1 MKNKL
6 IVSLIILVCF
16 FVTNSNIPV
25 DCTNRNDNLILSC
38 TWLKS
43 SFGVNQNAI
52 FAWNIQELLQG
63 ERPTLH
69 LVWKGGRGLNPE
81 AVISSDGKCMAIST
95 WNKERDAQNILLV
108 DLKTKK
114 EDWLTKDFSEQFFIH
129 WLNNELLL
137 IYNVPHKPNG
147 KLSIQIWNIKTKKIT
162 KEIDTNSLIVVP
174 KNSQINMIQFAPS
187 EINNR
192 LIFITWIQESK
203 FKEYNKNNEKVLYL
217 PTYPYKIVWFDKNNL
232 EIIDTTLYPAI
243 NNLPYPPRQHFD
255 IAPNG
260 IFAFI
265 TDIQSIKEA
274 SYPEKNLI
282 RVMKLNRNKN
292 SFETLFTISSTNSV
306 VQYDSVNFFGN
317 NYLIFSE
324 KEVKNKKVKYNV
336 AVYSIKDQKM
346 YKFEPIWNGKNIAL
360 VSHKVVPKEI
370 SLNSLIKK

>member
-6 IVSLIILVCF
+6 IVSLIVLVYF
-16 FVTNSNIPV
+16 FITNINIHV
-25 DCTNRNDNLILSC
+25 NCTNRNKNLILSS

-52 FAWNIQELLQG
+52 FAWDIQELLQG
-63 ERPTLH
+63 RRPTLY
-69 LVWKGGRGLNPE
+69 LVWKGGRGPNPE
-81 AVISSDGKCMAIST
+81 AAISPNGKYIAIST
-95 WNKERDAQNILLV
+95 WNKERDSQNILIV

-114 EDWLTKDFSEQFFIH
+114 EHWLTKDFSEQFFIH

-137 IYNVPHKPNG
+137 TYNVPHNPNG
-147 KLSIQIWNIKTKKIT
+147 KPGIQIWNTKTEKII
-162 KEIDTNSLIVVP
+162 KEIVINSLIAAP
-174 KNSQINMIQFAPS
+174 KNSQINTIQFAPS
-187 EINNR
+187 EINNQ
-192 LIFITWIQESK
+192 LIFITWIQEIK
-203 FKEYNKNNEKVLYL
+203 FKEYNKNSEKVIYL

-232 EIIDTTLYPAI
+232 KVVNTTSYPAI

-282 RVMKLNRNKN
+282 RVMKLNRSKS
-292 SFETLFTISSTNSV
+292 SFETFKIPTTNSV
-306 VQYDSVNFFGN
+306 VQYDSVKFLNN

-324 KEVKNKKVKYNV
+324 KEVKNNKVKYNV
-336 AVYSIKDQKM
+336 VVYSIKDKKM

-360 VSHKVVPKEI
+360 VSHKVVPEKI
-370 SLNSLIKK
+370 SLSLLTE